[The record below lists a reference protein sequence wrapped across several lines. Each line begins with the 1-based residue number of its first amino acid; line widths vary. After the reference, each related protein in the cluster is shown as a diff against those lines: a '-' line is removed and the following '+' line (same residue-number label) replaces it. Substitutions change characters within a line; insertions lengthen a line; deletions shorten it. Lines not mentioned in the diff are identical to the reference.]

1 MNRLELLRK
10 INLLKYLYLNYFCKS
25 VERKNHA
32 RIIPY
37 KHSVIEFEKGS
48 RIIVSGDIEIGT
60 NLIKGSKAETRV
72 RLRKNAIWNAEE
84 CCSLSYGTT
93 LEVLDNGVLN
103 TKYFTM
109 NCNCTMIVASKIEI
123 GHDVMIGRNVTI
135 YDSDYH
141 QIVNSLG
148 KVLNNPKP
156 VLIGNHVWLGTNS
169 IVLKGSIV
177 GKNSIV
183 SAFAVVSGK
192 VEPNVQYIPEIPKR
206 EIAVDGIWKREGFTF
221 E

>member
-25 VERKNHA
+25 VERKNKA
-32 RIIPY
+32 KIIPY
-37 KHSVIEFEKGS
+37 KHAVVELEKNS
-48 RIIVSGDIEIGT
+48 RIIVSGNVEIGA

-72 RLRKNAIWNAEE
+72 RLRKNAVWNAEE

-93 LEVLDNGVLN
+93 LEVLNNGILN

-109 NCNCTMIVASKIEI
+109 NCNCTMIVAKKIEI

-141 QIVNSLG
+141 SIIDDAGNVI
-148 KVLNNPKP
+148 NNPLP
-156 VLIGNHVWLGTNS
+156 VSIGNHVWIATNA
-169 IVLKGSIV
+169 IILKGVQI
-177 GKNSIV
+177 GNNCIV
-183 SAFAVVSGK
+183 SASSIVTSSVN
-192 VEPNVQYIPEIPKR
+192 PNIVFHIKFVPEQKNYIGSWFR
-206 EIAVDGIWKREGFTF
+206 NAN
-221 E
+221 